1 MPKVSRR
8 TGEVLDAGP
17 VEDRHADLDGY
28 TVNFV
33 TFHEEIDHTPLFK
46 GLPDDRCQCPHWG
59 YVFNGKMTYSFA
71 DHDETHQAGDAFYT
85 PPGHTLTVSA
95 GTEFLQFSPTDELR
109 KTESVMMKNMQ
120 GMQGISPVADRRE
133 TMAEDRSYVDVN
145 TRERER
151 LRAFIERVDD
161 GALSAPA
168 NEYWTV
174 AGVLGH
180 LAYWDCRVLVF
191 AEKIDRGEPWVP
203 TDAEPEG
210 DWLTDSTRPIIH
222 AIEPRRAA
230 QLALEIAEEAD
241 RRVAELPLDRM
252 APRDPDSPIYPVRGE
267 HRGEHL
273 DEIEAALK
281 ELG

>member
-1 MPKVSRR
+1 
-8 TGEVLDAGP
+8 
-17 VEDRHADLDGY
+17 
-28 TVNFV
+28 
-33 TFHEEIDHTPLFK
+33 
-46 GLPDDRCQCPHWG
+46 
-59 YVFNGKMTYSFA
+59 
-71 DHDETHQAGDAFYT
+71 
-85 PPGHTLTVSA
+85 
-95 GTEFLQFSPTDELR
+95 
-109 KTESVMMKNMQ
+109 
-120 GMQGISPVADRRE
+120 
-133 TMAEDRSYVDVN
+133 MAEDRSYVEVN

-161 GALSAPA
+161 ESLSAPA

-180 LAYWDCRVLVF
+180 LAYWDNRVLIL

-203 TDAEPEG
+203 SDEEPEG
-210 DWLTDSTRPIIH
+210 DWLNDSTRRIIH

-252 APRDPDSPIYPVRGE
+252 APRDPESPIYPVRGD

-273 DEIEAALK
+273 DEIEIALRTT
-281 ELG
+281 G